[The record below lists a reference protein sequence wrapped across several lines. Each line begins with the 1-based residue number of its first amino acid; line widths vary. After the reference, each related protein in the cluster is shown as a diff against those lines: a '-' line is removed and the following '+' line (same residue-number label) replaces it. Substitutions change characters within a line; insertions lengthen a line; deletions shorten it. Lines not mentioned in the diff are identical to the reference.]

1 MAALLVAMVGCNKEP
16 QQVEGPD
23 VQEGKLY
30 MQFSVN
36 MLTTRSQTD
45 QGGNTNSNANPDFE
59 VGHDY
64 ENTISKVDIVLYD
77 GTNYVVAD
85 NVIPNP
91 ASEDTFVASFSSL
104 QLKPNTGYAIYIYAN
119 TDAPTTYNLNATSD
133 ADIDAMTSNNN
144 FWMTNAYAA
153 ITKTLPADLSLYTHP
168 STPYDL
174 GQHHVERS
182 MARFDYKA
190 AKANNVYTLAESNG
204 QATVNVKLTHAALIN
219 QSKEFYLLRRVSD
232 DGTDTDWEVGGVE
245 TPANYVVD
253 VDWEAKNG
261 LTSQTYNNNAI
272 VNGFEAHMS
281 LPTTWTWEPLTGLKD
296 DNWDGTAATGEH
308 ELDGYQIWQYVKE
321 NTIPGIDEQLQGITT
336 GIVFKGEISAA
347 DAASDNLKAA
357 ISAGT
362 DPIYVFDNRLYG
374 TWNDVV
380 VVANSADAPATL
392 KAAVNRITAIK
403 DNPETTDVV
412 EAATSADYSAAGFTV
427 YKPEEGKYYTYYYY
441 WNRHN
446 DNRNNAVMSI
456 MEFAVVRNNV
466 YKLCVDSISRY
477 GHPNPKDP
485 DPVDPDPENPN
496 EPDEEENFYFTVT
509 VKVLPWVVRVNHIE
523 F

>member
-1 MAALLVAMVGCNKEP
+1 M
-16 QQVEGPD
+16 GPD
-23 VQEGKLY
+23 AQDGKLY

-45 QGGNTNSNANPDFE
+45 QEEGETNSNANPDYE

-64 ENTISKVDIVLYD
+64 ENTISKVDVVLYD
-77 GTNYVVAD
+77 GTDYVVAD

-104 QLKPNTGYAIYIYAN
+104 QLKPSTGYAIYIYAN
-119 TDAPTTYNLNATSD
+119 TDAPTTYNLNATSS
-133 ADIDAMTSNNN
+133 ADIDAMTAENN

-153 ITKTLPADLSLYTHP
+153 TTVKLPADLSLYTQP

-174 GQHHVERS
+174 GQHYVERS

-204 QATVNVKLTHAALIN
+204 QATVNVKLTKAALIN
-219 QSKEFYLLRRVSD
+219 QSKEFYLLRRVSA
-232 DGTDTDWEVGGVE
+232 DGTDTEWQVGGVE

-253 VDWEAKNG
+253 VDWKVKNG
-261 LTSQTYNNNAI
+261 LTPQTYTDAA
-272 VNGFEAHMS
+272 VVAGFDAHMS
-281 LPTTWTWEPLTGLKD
+281 AADTWEWESLTGLKD
-296 DNWDGTAATGEH
+296 DNWAGTAAEGEH
-308 ELDGYQIWQYVKE
+308 ALDGYQIWQYAKE
-321 NTIPGIDEQLQGITT
+321 NTIPGVEEQLQGITT

-347 DAASDNLKAA
+347 EAASASLKAA
-357 ISAGT
+357 IAAGT
-362 DPIYVFDNRLYG
+362 DPIYVFENELYG
-374 TWNDVV
+374 TWADVV
-380 VVANSADAPATL
+380 AAATPADAPATL

-412 EAATSADYSAAGFTV
+412 EAVTSDDYAAAGFTA
-427 YKPEEGKYYTYYYY
+427 YKPEDGKYYTYYYY

-446 DNRNNAVMSI
+446 DNKRNATMGV

-466 YKLCVDSISRY
+466 YKLCVDSIARY
-477 GHPNPKDP
+477 GHPSPTDP
-485 DPVDPDPENPN
+485 DPTDPDPEEPN